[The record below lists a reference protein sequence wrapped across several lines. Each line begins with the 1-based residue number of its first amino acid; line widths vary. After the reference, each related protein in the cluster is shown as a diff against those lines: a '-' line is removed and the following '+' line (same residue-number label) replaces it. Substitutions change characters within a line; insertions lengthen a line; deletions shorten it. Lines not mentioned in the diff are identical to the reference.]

1 MWLLSR
7 LPQQIFFQDF
17 FRDMDKY
24 VATIKIQDAIFDDL
38 VVIKN
43 QKEKNKQHLPH
54 LKGAKNSVDNISTAG
69 LRWKKRRVEEA
80 DK

>member
-1 MWLLSR
+1 MVTLKTPTANIFSR
-7 LPQQIFFQDF
+7 L